1 MKPYQVALAGLA
13 AGFALGAAAIEGL
26 HAQAKP
32 PAFYIAM
39 NDVKDADGY
48 INNFSKE
55 SSAYAKAQGGRFIVQ
70 GGKVTALAGE
80 PPKTRV
86 VVEQWESMDKL
97 LAWFNSPKNQDLQKA
112 AAQYATLH
120 SFAVEGLPQ

>member
-1 MKPYQVALAGLA
+1 MKTYQVALASLA

-26 HAQAKP
+26 HAQAQP
-32 PAFYIAM
+32 HAFYIAM
-39 NDVKDADGY
+39 NEVKDANGY
-48 INNFSKE
+48 LGAFSKE

-86 VVEQWESMDKL
+86 VIQEWENMDKL
-97 LAWFNSPKNQDLQKA
+97 LAWFNSPKNQELQKI
-112 AAQYATLH
+112 AAQYAILH